1 MTIIAFRSTLNRIVC
16 PFHSYTDKFVYYLIL
31 RDIPHNSQYLVP
43 IIPHLICIPAFS
55 QPVTDNADWGPP
67 FPPLL
72 GKYQEDKQ
80 DINSPNPRSPTPTF
94 YLATLLWSIA
104 AVDLI
109 MCHLYKVLY
118 LNCSNSPWKES
129 WLCGVQD
136 WLIFVL
142 VVFVILSGVA
152 LVD

>member
-1 MTIIAFRSTLNRIVC
+1 MHTRIQST
-16 PFHSYTDKFVYYLIL
+16 
-31 RDIPHNSQYLVP
+31 RDRQRWSG
-43 IIPHLICIPAFS
+43 
-55 QPVTDNADWGPP
+55 GPL

-136 WLIFVL
+136 CLIFVL
-142 VVFVILSGVA
+142 AVFAILTKWSSLGWLVINGVGGRRLRISLLPPTFVGPVQPFLSSLDAHFGYSIYHS
-152 LVD
+152 L